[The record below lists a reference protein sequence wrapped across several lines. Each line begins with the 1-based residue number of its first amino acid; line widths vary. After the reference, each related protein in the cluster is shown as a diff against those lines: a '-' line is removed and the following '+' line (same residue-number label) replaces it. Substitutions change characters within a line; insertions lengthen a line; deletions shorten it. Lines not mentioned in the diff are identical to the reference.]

1 MQDLWRSKTLG
12 MKIIALKIYADSLKA
27 YRDGVPRLLDALNG
41 LAIEGSFFFGMGD
54 EGTGSI
60 VSKALGE
67 GREIVASA
75 PGILRDASRRGQ
87 DCGVYGWNPQE
98 WRTRLQKMKDTTL
111 EADIKRAVEY
121 FTRRTGCR
129 PSGFAAPGFR
139 VNYISLRIEDDVHF
153 KYCSDTFGL
162 YPFLPKMSWKTFNT
176 PQIPSNFP
184 PMEIVLQKA
193 SGAEAK
199 TRLDELDGNLRD
211 GLNVLPLNAAVA
223 TVSQI
228 FGPFC
233 EFLLRSVQEGAKFIT
248 LETIARNLDASSL
261 PSCEVVGIRA
271 FGMAGEVAVQSF
283 E

>member
-1 MQDLWRSKTLG
+1 

-27 YRDGVPRLLDALNG
+27 YRDGVPRLLDALNE
-41 LAIEGSFFFGMGD
+41 LEIEGSFFFGMGS

-60 VSKALGE
+60 ISKAFGE
-67 GREIVASA
+67 GKEIVASA

-87 DCGVYGWNPQE
+87 DCGIYGWNPQE
-98 WRTRLQKMKDTTL
+98 WQTRLQKLKDTTL

-129 PSGFAAPGFR
+129 PNGFAAPGFR

-153 KYCSDTFGL
+153 KYCSDTFGF

-176 PQIPSNFP
+176 PQIPSNIP
-184 PMEIVLQKA
+184 PIEIVLQKA
-193 SGAEAK
+193 SESEVK
-199 TRLDELDGNLRD
+199 LRLEELAVNLLE
-211 GLNVLPLNAAVA
+211 GLNVLPLNAMVA

-233 EFLLRSVQEGAKFIT
+233 EFLLRSVQEGAKFIA
-248 LETIARNLDASSL
+248 LDTIARNLDASSL
-261 PSCEVVGIRA
+261 PSCEVIGVRA
-271 FGMAGEVAVQSF
+271 FGMASEVAVQSV